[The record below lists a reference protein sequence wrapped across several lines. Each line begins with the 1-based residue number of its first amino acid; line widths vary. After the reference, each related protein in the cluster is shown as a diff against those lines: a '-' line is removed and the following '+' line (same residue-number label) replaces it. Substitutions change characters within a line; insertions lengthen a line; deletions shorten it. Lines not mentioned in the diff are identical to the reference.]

1 MSRLIIS
8 LLIIVVVAGV
18 GCWKKNN
25 ANVPKGQ
32 PKRKQNN
39 EQMDAIDQALAD
51 QGPSGYQRQS
61 NQPGRSNSNDSVSKQ
76 VEFQDIDLSKPVKGL
91 EDIPPAPAG
100 FTGEDQAS
108 DTEIPVDIQRRLRN
122 SDEGWVSDVIELTTY
137 PHPKVRYQAID
148 RLHEYLTKY
157 EEVEPAVIV
166 DALRAGMHDPVVEN
180 RICAINHLSGYGDT
194 ARNALPELIRIALA
208 GDEAIS
214 NEAIDAIGDFGAS
227 ATPVVPHLVALLD
240 AHEGEFVYYTL
251 ITLQKIGP
259 AGKDAIPTL
268 AKKIDEEYVGDDYAT
283 TIAYMGGESV
293 LLEKLTSGTQ
303 TERENA
309 AEGMK
314 YLKRHSPE
322 TVDALIKSVKG
333 DSDLTRKSVEALGK
347 VNPTNKKIVAT
358 LGPVTKR
365 WDSYLRA
372 TGVKALGEIE
382 PPLDDAVPYL
392 LSAVKDSDKSVADAA
407 RKALNRFKI
416 SPGIKLEL
424 LIDQK
429 INNSYTLTEINK
441 ELVSNSAEYYGLL
454 RSYIASSQYNATRRA
469 YAINLLTPLFNNE
482 EFASDEIKKETIE
495 FLTDLRRDSNPG
507 SVRGEAARWI
517 DAETDKELDEDDFKA
532 LLAGLADPNSRDL
545 RESFAWRLVQNQ
557 RKEAIP
563 VLVSSLSDSD
573 SEVFGAM
580 INVLGSYGKDATDA
594 VPKLVEIAQDQD
606 VDFFYNRVR
615 AINALGEIGTKPKI
629 SLPPLTKLMKSDN
642 DLGRRACVAVAK
654 ITTNNNLDE
663 TTAITRIV
671 NILANSKAD
680 SYDKRDYLEALGVF
694 GPKAKAAVGQIVP
707 YLQVDHLR
715 GDAAD
720 ALGKIGPSAEHAV
733 PRLIES
739 AKNTN
744 GDGRRIYDAI
754 AKIGKHP
761 DKFVEALPE
770 LVKDLDDIEYILET
784 LDAYGPDAAAAAPVV
799 ADILE
804 SDDDLGEAYPA
815 AQTLAILGST
825 DESVINKLKVAA
837 AKEGTYVARGAIEA
851 LEKLVP
857 ADPIVVARKFNDVL
871 HDEVAAQ
878 KDFYQSLGDNLDDV
892 IIEALKKEN
901 ADFRQSVFQSIGL
914 ALNNDQIIDLFNKLV
929 THQNKNVRMHAAVGL
944 LDRGQYQPGLV
955 EVAIE
960 GLGTNEQWQYMQTVS
975 SYGIGVLPKIL
986 DVMLDP
992 EKDLDSRLA
1001 MLESIQ
1007 NNSYR
1012 FRPVDVPAKLS
1023 KALTSDDLTTKRLAA
1038 IVHARLFVNDSA
1050 PLDTLL
1056 DSVND
1061 ESIDANLKKAAM
1073 SAMVL
1078 LRFQDKWP
1086 PAIGDVLLKEMSGAN
1101 EEITDHAANL
1111 IRSVKLNSEQ
1121 INQLISLLQ
1130 DEKTT
1135 AQALSAIQ
1143 YSQTDAAELVP
1154 AVIEVLKSDD
1164 DDHRSS
1170 AQYAL
1175 ESLRNVGVEQIVAL
1189 FVDPNASESARVSA
1203 ADILLDVE
1211 SKHIQTVAS
1220 QLKGIL
1226 NDKNSKLK
1234 QVAAV
1239 LLCETDTPIEQLI
1252 PGLLGAFASEDYSV
1266 KYRLDSALEKSP
1278 QRVQQMRKEL
1288 FAMFAPDKIKE
1299 KQDEDERESRVP
1311 LHQVVRHVG
1320 RLKNLTDA
1328 EVQTLVEAFLV
1339 LDDNERRTYAFNVG
1353 ACQPFVEKVI
1363 GLYESANDDTK
1374 LKILDVFRNLDS
1386 KHREEFK
1393 SFAELLEKDIES
1405 ENRNIAKN
1413 AAIALANLAPES
1425 DGLDET
1431 LVEFLF
1437 DKESNEIDY
1446 DVAESIYAIPIGK
1459 AGAEKLAG
1467 LLENS
1472 ERKAYILNYVQ
1483 YAKENAIVALPQIK
1497 KLLFDTET
1505 FGSANNVIASIGP
1518 EAKSVTPELL
1528 QMVQNAGRIGSV
1540 ANTLGLIE
1548 APSDQVAAAFRPNL
1562 EDKFLR
1568 YKTLEAI
1575 GWLKAS
1581 GKELVPD
1588 LINELDDENA
1598 DYVVTAANSL
1608 GSLELVASS
1617 AIEPLLNKFDHE
1629 HAAVRK
1635 ACVAAIGRIG
1645 SDAETCVPQLMKAME
1660 DSDRTVVSAAIVALQ
1675 SYKAD
1680 AAPALDKLISAL
1692 EQDDLVDDALTCIG
1706 NIGPTAN
1713 RAVPK
1718 LIDIANT
1725 VNSEDPYDWTRQS
1738 AVVSLGKI
1746 GPDAKTALP
1755 TLEKIY
1761 ANADDEYLKPATA
1774 KALWQIDPATAE
1786 RVGAEKP
1793 KDGN

>member
-25 ANVPKGQ
+25 AKVPEGQ

-39 EQMDAIDQALAD
+39 EQLDAIDQALAE
-51 QGPSGYQRQS
+51 QGQSGYQRQS
-61 NQPGRSNSNDSVSKQ
+61 NQSGRSNSNDGISNQ
-76 VEFQDIDLSKPVKGL
+76 VVFQDLDLSKPIKGL

-108 DTEIPVDIQRRLRN
+108 DAEIPVEIQRRLRN
-122 SDEGWVSDVIELTTY
+122 SDEGWVLDVIELVTY
-137 PHPKVRYQAID
+137 PHPKVRYQAINRFD
-148 RLHEYLTKY
+148 EYLTKY

-166 DALRAGMHDPVVEN
+166 EALRAGMQDPVVEN
-180 RICAINHLSGYGDT
+180 RICAINQLSGYGET
-194 ARNALPELIRIALA
+194 ARTALPELIRIALA
-208 GDEAIS
+208 GEEDIS
-214 NEAIDAIGDFGAS
+214 NEAIDAIGYLGAS
-227 ATPVVPHLVALLD
+227 AVPVVPHLVALLD

-251 ITLQKIGP
+251 LTLQKIGP

-268 AKKIDEEYVGDDYAT
+268 AKKIDEEYVGDDYAK
-283 TIAYMGGESV
+283 TIGCMEGEPV
-293 LLEKLTSGTQ
+293 LLEKLTSGTK
-303 TERENA
+303 TERTNA

-314 YLKRHSPE
+314 YLKKHSPE
-322 TVDALIKSVKG
+322 SVEALIQSVKG
-333 DSDLTRKSVEALGK
+333 DSDLTWNSIRALAK

-365 WDSYLRA
+365 SDKYLRETA
-372 TGVKALGEIE
+372 VEALGEIE

-392 LSAVKDSDKSVADAA
+392 LSATKDSEEDVANAA
-407 RKALNRFKI
+407 REALNRFKI
-416 SPGIKLEL
+416 SPNLKLEM

-429 INNSYTLTEINK
+429 INDSYTTSEINK
-441 ELVSNSAEYYGLL
+441 ELESNSAEYYGLL
-454 RSYIASSQYNATRRA
+454 RSYIASNQNNATRRA
-469 YAINLLTPLFNNE
+469 YAIRLLTPLFNNE

-495 FLTDLRRDSNPG
+495 FVTDLRRESNPG

-517 DAETDKELDEDDFKA
+517 DDETTKEFDDVDFKA
-532 LLAGLADPNSRDL
+532 LLAGLADPDSRDM

-563 VLVSSLSDSD
+563 VLVSILSEKEF
-573 SEVFGAM
+573 EVLDTM

-594 VPKLVEIAQDQD
+594 VPKLVEFVKDQD
-606 VDFFYNRVR
+606 VDFHIRLR
-615 AINALGEIGTKPKI
+615 AIDALGDIGTNPKI
-629 SLPPLTKLMKSDN
+629 SLPPLTKLMNSDN
-642 DLGRRACVAVAK
+642 GLGRRACVSVAK
-654 ITTNNNLDE
+654 ITTNNNLDAS
-663 TTAITRIV
+663 TAITRIV
-671 NILANSKAD
+671 NVLANSKAD
-680 SYDKRDYLEALGVF
+680 NFENDDYLEALGLF

-707 YLQVDHLR
+707 YLQVDYLK
-715 GDAAD
+715 GYAAD
-720 ALGKIGPSAEHAV
+720 ALGNIGPSAEHAV
-733 PRLIES
+733 PSLIES
-739 AKNTN
+739 AKNTK
-744 GDGRRIYDAI
+744 GDGKRIYDAI

-770 LVKDLDDIEYILET
+770 LVKDLDDIQYILET
-784 LDAYGPDAAAAAPVV
+784 LDAYGPDAKAAAPIV

-837 AKEGTYVARGAIEA
+837 AKEGKFVGRGALEA

-857 ADPIVVARKFNDVL
+857 ADPMVVALKFNDVL
-871 HDEVAAQ
+871 NDEVAAQ

-892 IIEALKKEN
+892 IIEALNKED
-901 ADFRQSVFQSIGL
+901 ADFRQSVLQSIGL
-914 ALNNDQIIDLFNKLV
+914 ALNNDQTIDLFNKLV
-929 THQNKNVRMHAAVGL
+929 THQNRSVRRQAAVGL

-960 GLGTNEQWQYMQTVS
+960 GLNKNEQWQYMQTVS

-992 EKDLDSRLA
+992 EKDLDSRLGT
-1001 MLESIQ
+1001 LELIQ

-1038 IVHARLFVNDSA
+1038 IVHALMFVNDSA

-1056 DSVND
+1056 DLVND

-1073 SAMVL
+1073 SAIVS

-1086 PAIGDVLLKEMSGAN
+1086 PAIGHALLKEMTGAN

-1121 INQLISLLQ
+1121 INQLVSLLK

-1135 AQALSAIQ
+1135 AQALRAIQ

-1154 AVIEVLKSDD
+1154 AVIEVLKSDN

-1175 ESLRNVGVEQIVAL
+1175 QSLRNVGVEQIVAL

-1211 SKHIQTVAS
+1211 SKHIQAVAS
-1220 QLKGIL
+1220 QLKGML
-1226 NDKNSKLK
+1226 SDKNAKLK

-1239 LLCETDTPIEQLI
+1239 LLCETDTPIEQLK
-1252 PGLLGAFASEDYSV
+1252 PSLLGAFASEDYSV
-1266 KYRLDSALEKSP
+1266 KYRLDSALEKYP
-1278 QRVQQMRKEL
+1278 QRVQQLRKEL
-1288 FAMFAPDKIKE
+1288 FAMFAPDKVKE
-1299 KQDEDERESRVP
+1299 KQDEEERESQVA
-1311 LHQVVRHVG
+1311 LQQVVRHVC

-1328 EVQTLVEAFLV
+1328 EIRTLVEAFLA
-1339 LDDNERRTYAFNVG
+1339 LDDDERRTYAFNVG

-1405 ENRNIAKN
+1405 ENRNLAKH
-1413 AAIALANLAPES
+1413 AAIVLVNIAPKS

-1446 DVAESIYAIPIGK
+1446 DVAETFYAIPIGK
-1459 AGAEKLAG
+1459 AGAEKLAW

-1472 ERKAYILNYVQ
+1472 ERKRDVLKYVH

-1497 KLLFDTET
+1497 KLLFDSET
-1505 FGSANNVIASIGP
+1505 FGSANNAIAAIGA
-1518 EAKSVTPELL
+1518 EAKSATPELL

-1540 ANTLGLIE
+1540 ANTLGRIE

-1562 EDKFLR
+1562 EDTFLR

-1608 GSLELVASS
+1608 GNLELVASS
-1617 AIEPLLNKFDHE
+1617 AIQPLLNKFDHE

-1706 NIGPTAN
+1706 NIGPTAS

-1718 LIDIANT
+1718 VIDIANT

-1738 AVVSLGKI
+1738 AVVALGKI
-1746 GPDAKTALP
+1746 GPDAKAALP